1 VSKQLNI
8 CHVVESYPPSIGG
21 MPEVVRQLSE
31 RLVERGHKVTVVT
44 SFHPNRNAVELNGVS
59 IRSFKISGNS
69 VEGLKGEVNAYEDF
83 LLKESEEFDV
93 LTFFAAQQWGTDIAL
108 PLLSRLKVKKVS
120 VPTGYSQLFNPSYKE
135 YFNRM
140 SHFIHDY
147 DMNVFLSSNYRDIHF
162 AKTYGVQNCMII
174 PNGAAFD
181 EFDVAAKED
190 VRSLLGIK
198 SNELLILHVGS
209 YTGVK
214 GHKEAVEIFL
224 QSSLRRS
231 TLLFIGNGVKKFR
244 PPYRQVLKF
253 SWLKLAAVLSGKRI
267 VMLEMDRKHTVAA
280 YQQSDVFLFPSNIEC
295 SPIVLFECAAA
306 GLPFLSS
313 CAGNSTEIAFWTGG
327 GEIMPSSQ
335 KENGFTEINVKESAQ
350 VLSEFCRDTKKLSN
364 MAERARQI
372 WKTNYTWEKIA
383 EQYETLYS
391 TLKAKS

>member
-1 VSKQLNI
+1 
-8 CHVVESYPPSIGG
+8 

-31 RLVERGHKVTVVT
+31 RLVERGHNVTVVT

-108 PLLSRLKVKKVS
+108 PLLNKLRVKKVS
-120 VPTGYSQLFNPSYKE
+120 VPTGYSQLFNSSYKE
-135 YFNRM
+135 YYRSM
-140 SHFIHDY
+140 SRYILDY
-147 DMNVFLSSNYRDIHF
+147 DMNIFLSSNYRDIEF
-162 AKTYGVQNCMII
+162 AKIHGVKNYKVI
-174 PNGAAFD
+174 PNGAALN
-181 EFDVAAKED
+181 EFENSAKED

-198 SNELLILHVGS
+198 SDELLLLHVGS

-224 QSSLRRS
+224 RSNLSWS

-244 PPYRQVLKF
+244 PPYRQFLKF
-253 SWLKLAAVLSGKRI
+253 SWLKLLAVLSGKRI

-313 CAGNSTEIAFWTGG
+313 CAGNSSEIASWTGG

-350 VLSEFCRDTKKLSN
+350 VLSEFCRDSKKLSE

-383 EQYETLYS
+383 EQYELLYKS
-391 TLKAKS
+391 LTAKS